1 MNVFKFGG
9 ASVKDAQ
16 GVKNVATVL
25 EQTGHT
31 NLVIVVSAMGKMTNA
46 LEGVVTCYFK
56 EPAKVKQAIEDINAR
71 ITLTD
76 KMKSTTI
83 SKASRRQQFLLMGMK
98 HG

>member
-1 MNVFKFGG
+1 MADIK
-9 ASVKDAQ
+9 
-16 GVKNVATVL
+16 T
-25 EQTGHT
+25 
-31 NLVIVVSAMGKMTNA
+31 IA
-46 LEGVVTCYFK
+46 LPLPSQEFDSNNEAVTRRLI
-56 EPAKVKQAIEDINAR
+56 EQAIEDINAR

>member
-1 MNVFKFGG
+1 MADIK
-9 ASVKDAQ
+9 
-16 GVKNVATVL
+16 T
-25 EQTGHT
+25 
-31 NLVIVVSAMGKMTNA
+31 IA
-46 LEGVVTCYFK
+46 LPLPSQEFDQNNEGVTRRLI
-56 EPAKVKQAIEDINAR
+56 EQAIEDINAR